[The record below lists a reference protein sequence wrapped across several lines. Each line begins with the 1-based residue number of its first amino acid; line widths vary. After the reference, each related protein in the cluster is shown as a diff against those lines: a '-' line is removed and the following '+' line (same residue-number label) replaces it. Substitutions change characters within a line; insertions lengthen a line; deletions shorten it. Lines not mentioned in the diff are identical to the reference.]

1 MKYKVIDK
9 TTNKDITEEYSWVI
23 TPDGKLYF
31 VEYGDFIGYSNAIY
45 IVDAKHLMGEN
56 TSC

>member
-9 TTNKDITEEYSWVI
+9 TTKKDITKEYDWVI
-23 TPDGKLYF
+23 TPDRKLYC

-45 IVDAKHLMGEN
+45 IVLDEN
-56 TSC
+56 KCIKNI